1 MTGVLAIIKD
11 TERLRERCDEINAAN
26 ILQSGTVRSIA
37 KDLRTTIVKYK
48 DLVALSAPQLGYKYR
63 IFCMRFEDGT
73 IRTFVNP
80 LIVTREK
87 ESLKLSRE
95 TQVGISEDTYLMP
108 RSSEISAVFQTPMGD
123 NQACE
128 FKGHVAYVFQQ
139 MCDLLDGVLIS
150 DIGLKIDEDFDE
162 ASEEERKEIIE
173 YYLQSLKEAGEK
185 IQETI
190 EADPVQKAI
199 DETITQLT
207 KINLGTAEFTKI
219 EDDVKEQLK
228 KEYDEK
234 LKESKDGKN

>member
-11 TERLRERCDEINAAN
+11 TEKLRERCDEINAAN
-26 ILQSGTVRSIA
+26 VLQSGTVRSIA
-37 KDLRTTIVKYK
+37 KDLKKTIVMYK

-63 IFCMRFEDGT
+63 IFCMRFKDGS

-87 ESLKLSRE
+87 ESLTLSRE
-95 TQVGISEDTYLMP
+95 SQVGISEDIYLMP

-150 DIGLKIDEDFDE
+150 DIGLKIDDDFDK
-162 ASEEERKEIIE
+162 ATEEEKKEIIE
-173 YYLQSLKEAGEK
+173 YYLQSLKEAGDK

-190 EADPVQKAI
+190 ESDPVQKAI

-219 EDDVKEQLK
+219 DEDVKEQIK